1 MFFRA
6 PDLLPIE
13 EEIYLLSFDI
23 PVTFFLDWL
32 EKMDRKRTCQVLAQG
47 YAKRRKNG
55 STCFEF
61 RVVLFIILAMNA
73 KGFQC

>member
-1 MFFRA
+1 MKKQTQKQILEYLDTMFFCV

-47 YAKRRKNG
+47 YEKKK
-55 STCFEF
+55 EE
-61 RVVLFIILAMNA
+61 
-73 KGFQC
+73 